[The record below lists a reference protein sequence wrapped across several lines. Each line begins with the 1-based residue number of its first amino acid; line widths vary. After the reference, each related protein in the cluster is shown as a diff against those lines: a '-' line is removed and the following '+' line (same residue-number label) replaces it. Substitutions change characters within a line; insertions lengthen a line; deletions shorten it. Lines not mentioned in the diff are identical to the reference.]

1 MTFPVDVTPGR
12 DKFPVTGTVEA
23 KVAVW
28 GPRAPEAPSP
38 ATAPLALGALE
49 LGRIRGASSRLS
61 GCLPKQLSNPVS
73 CFHQPQQHL
82 GSIELKNFA
91 LPLKSGFLHHMEF
104 SALLAD
110 ALPSRPASQAWETGS
125 SSCEGA
131 ACPGG

>member
-12 DKFPVTGTVEA
+12 DKFPVTGTVEVM
-23 KVAVW
+23 VAVW
-28 GPRAPEAPSP
+28 GPRAPGGLAAEAPSP

-61 GCLPKQLSNPVS
+61 GCLPKPLSNPVS

-91 LPLKSGFLHHMEF
+91 LPLKSGFLRRMEF

-110 ALPSRPASQAWETGS
+110 ALPSRPASQAWGDRLIEL
-125 SSCEGA
+125 
-131 ACPGG
+131 